1 MSRFS
6 RRSRRTRYAKPLT
19 MQAEH
24 SSATTTVTLS
34 APAATPKAAP
44 IDEAAV
50 RAVDRALAALRRG
63 EVVAIE
69 TADGTVGAA
78 VSVESVALDTVDR
91 LKALTG
97 GTPRLAVT
105 RRRAVVLGLAA
116 AGAAQ
121 PATDIA
127 DDQAPGAAEA
137 FGAMT
142 LDRPDGLTADQ
153 AHALA
158 DPEQYPQAQDAL
170 PAGLTATEA
179 CPGSRE
185 AAAVDLARL
194 ARLLPAAITAD
205 LPLPVSGGAVRGG
218 AAVSAAEWAA
228 EHDLL
233 LVRASDV
240 ADYRV
245 HVVRTLRRVAD
256 ARVPLVGSENTRI
269 YAFRPADG
277 GPEHLAIVIG
287 EPDPAQPVLAR
298 LHSEC
303 FTGDLLGSLRCDCG
317 DQLRGA
323 IAEIARQGSG
333 VLLYLAQEGR
343 GIGLVNKLRAYR
355 IQDRGFDTVDANEI
369 LGFEADERVYLP
381 AAEMLR
387 QLGFDSV
394 RLMTNNPEKLRQ
406 LARCGIAVVERVAH
420 IFPANGHNEAYL
432 RTKAERS
439 GHMF

>member
-1 MSRFS
+1 MSRFT
-6 RRSRRTRYAKPLT
+6 RRIRRTRYAKPLT
-19 MQAEH
+19 MQAER
-24 SSATTTVTLS
+24 STATTTVTLS
-34 APAATPKAAP
+34 TPAAATAAAP

-78 VSVESVALDTVDR
+78 VSVESVALDAVER

-97 GTPRLAVT
+97 GTPRLVVT

-116 AGAAQ
+116 AAVAQ
-121 PATDIA
+121 PVSDIA
-127 DDQAPGAAEA
+127 DDQAPGAAAEA

-142 LDRPDGLTADQ
+142 LDRPGGLTADQ

-158 DPEQYPQAQDAL
+158 DPEQHPQAQDAL
-170 PAGLTATEA
+170 PAGLVAVEA
-179 CPGSRE
+179 GPGSRE

-205 LPLPVSGGAVRGG
+205 LPSSTPK
-218 AAVSAAEWAA
+218 SAAEWAA

-287 EPDPAQPVLAR
+287 DPDPQQPVLAR

>member
-1 MSRFS
+1 M
-6 RRSRRTRYAKPLT
+6 AAPPKP
-19 MQAEH
+19 
-24 SSATTTVTLS
+24 SG
-34 APAATPKAAP
+34 APAAKVTPAAAP

-50 RAVDRALAALRRG
+50 RAVDRVLAALRRG

-78 VSVESVALDTVDR
+78 VSVESVTLDAVER

-116 AGAAQ
+116 ADAAR
-121 PATDIA
+121 PVSDIA
-127 DDQAPGAAEA
+127 DDQAPGAAAEA

-142 LDRPDGLTADQ
+142 LDRPGGLTADQ
-153 AHALA
+153 SHALA
-158 DPEQYPQAQDAL
+158 DPEQHPQAQDAL
-170 PAGLTATEA
+170 PAGLSASEA

-205 LPLPVSGGAVRGG
+205 LPSSPAI
-218 AAVSAAEWAA
+218 SAMEWAA
-228 EHDLL
+228 KHDLL

-287 EPDPAQPVLAR
+287 DPDPKQPVLAR

-387 QLGFDSV
+387 QLGFEAV

>member
-1 MSRFS
+1 MHAE
-6 RRSRRTRYAKPLT
+6 RRPDSMP
-19 MQAEH
+19 
-24 SSATTTVTLS
+24 
-34 APAATPKAAP
+34 P

-69 TADGTVGAA
+69 NTDGSIGAA
-78 VSVESVALDTVDR
+78 VSVESVALDAVQR
-91 LKALTG
+91 LKSLTG
-97 GTPRLAVT
+97 GTPSLAVT
-105 RRRAVVLGLAA
+105 RRRAIVLGLLAE
-116 AGAAQ
+116 GEDDS
-121 PATDIA
+121 PALSGSVVA
-127 DDQAPGAAEA
+127 LGCV
-137 FGAMT
+137 G
-142 LDRPDGLTADQ
+142 GLTADQ

-158 DPEQYPQAQDAL
+158 DPEQRGEVVAL
-170 PAGLTATEA
+170 PPGLTATLMDA
-179 CPGSRE
+179 HTRD

-194 ARLLPAAITAD
+194 ARLLPAAITA
-205 LPLPVSGGAVRGG
+205 AVADANR
-218 AAVSAAEWAA
+218 SAADWAA
-228 EHDLL
+228 AHDLL
-233 LVRASDV
+233 LVRARDV
-240 ADYRV
+240 ADYRT

-256 ARVPLVGSENTRI
+256 ARVPLSGAENTRI
-269 YAFRPADG
+269 FAFRPADG

-287 EPDPAQPVLAR
+287 DPDPAQPVLAR

-355 IQDRGFDTVDANEI
+355 IQDQGFDTVDANEI

-387 QLGFDSV
+387 QLGYDSV

>member
-1 MSRFS
+1 M
-6 RRSRRTRYAKPLT
+6 
-19 MQAEH
+19 
-24 SSATTTVTLS
+24 
-34 APAATPKAAP
+34 
-44 IDEAAV
+44 DEAAV

-78 VSVESVALDTVDR
+78 VSVESVALDAVER
-91 LKALTG
+91 LKSLTG
-97 GTPRLAVT
+97 GTPRLVVT
-105 RRRAVVLGLAA
+105 RRRAVVLGLASA
-116 AGAAQ
+116 DAAQ
-121 PATDIA
+121 PVSDIA
-127 DDQAPGAAEA
+127 DDQAPGAAAEA

-142 LDRPDGLTADQ
+142 LDRPGGLSADQ

-158 DPEQYPQAQDAL
+158 DPEQHPQAQDAL
-170 PAGLTATEA
+170 PAGLTAGEA

-205 LPLPVSGGAVRGG
+205 LPSSPVVSPPVR
-218 AAVSAAEWAA
+218 AAEWAA

-287 EPDPAQPVLAR
+287 DPDPAQPVLAR

-387 QLGFDSV
+387 QLGFESV

>member
-1 MSRFS
+1 MH
-6 RRSRRTRYAKPLT
+6 
-19 MQAEH
+19 AE
-24 SSATTTVTLS
+24 SSPASTSTARLS
-34 APAATPKAAP
+34 APAASANAVPIGAAQSGRAP
-44 IDEAAV
+44 IDEAVV

-69 TADGTVGAA
+69 SADGTVGAA
-78 VSVESVALDTVDR
+78 VSVESVGTDAVAR
-91 LKALTG
+91 LKDLTG
-97 GTPRLAVT
+97 GLPRLVVT
-105 RRRAVVLGLAA
+105 RRRAVVLGLARPRSA
-116 AGAAQ
+116 EPVG
-121 PATDIA
+121 DLS
-127 DDQAPGAAEA
+127 DDQAAVESSEG
-137 FGAMT
+137 FGAMV
-142 LDRPDGLTADQ
+142 LDRPGGLTAGQ
-153 AHALA
+153 AHELA
-158 DPEQYPQAQDAL
+158 DPEQHPESQGVL
-170 PAGLTATEA
+170 PAGLSVAEA
-179 CPGSRE
+179 VPGSRE

-205 LPLPVSGGAVRGG
+205 LAGTGQT
-218 AAVSAAEWAA
+218 AAGWAA

-233 LVRASDV
+233 LVRAADI

-256 ARVPLVGSENTRI
+256 ARVPLAGAENTRI

-287 EPDPAQPVLAR
+287 DPDPGRPVLAR

-387 QLGFDSV
+387 QLGFSAV

>member
-1 MSRFS
+1 MHAE
-6 RRSRRTRYAKPLT
+6 RRPDSMP
-19 MQAEH
+19 
-24 SSATTTVTLS
+24 
-34 APAATPKAAP
+34 P

-69 TADGTVGAA
+69 NTDGSIGAA
-78 VSVESVALDTVDR
+78 VSVESVPLDAVQR
-91 LKALTG
+91 LKSLTG
-97 GTPRLAVT
+97 GTPSLAVT
-105 RRRAVVLGLAA
+105 RRRAIVLGLLAE
-116 AGAAQ
+116 GEDDS
-121 PATDIA
+121 PALSGSVVA
-127 DDQAPGAAEA
+127 LGCV
-137 FGAMT
+137 G
-142 LDRPDGLTADQ
+142 GLTADQ

-158 DPEQYPQAQDAL
+158 DPEQRAPETAL
-170 PAGLTATEA
+170 PSGLTVTLMNAH
-179 CPGSRE
+179 SRD

-194 ARLLPAAITAD
+194 ARLLPAAITA
-205 LPLPVSGGAVRGG
+205 AVADTNR
-218 AAVSAAEWAA
+218 SAADWAA

-233 LVRASDV
+233 LVRARDV

-256 ARVPLVGSENTRI
+256 ARVPLSGAENTRI
-269 YAFRPADG
+269 FAFRPADG

-287 EPDPAQPVLAR
+287 DPDPSQPVLAR

-355 IQDRGFDTVDANEI
+355 IQDQGFDTVDANEI

-387 QLGFDSV
+387 QLGYDSV

>member
-1 MSRFS
+1 M
-6 RRSRRTRYAKPLT
+6 YADLHTDAARPL
-19 MQAEH
+19 
-24 SSATTTVTLS
+24 
-34 APAATPKAAP
+34 
-44 IDEAAV
+44 DEAAV
-50 RAVDRALAALRRG
+50 RAVDRVLAALRRG
-63 EVVAIE
+63 EAVAIE
-69 TADGTVGAA
+69 TADGSISVAI
-78 VSVESVALDTVDR
+78 SVESVAADGVAR
-91 LKALTG
+91 LKRLTG
-97 GTPRLAVT
+97 GEVTLALT
-105 RRRAVVLGLAA
+105 RRRAIVLGLLAEE
-116 AGAAQ
+116 GG
-121 PATDIA
+121 
-127 DDQAPGAAEA
+127 PGAPPTV
-137 FGAMT
+137 GAVAVG
-142 LDRPDGLTADQ
+142 LSGGLTADQ
-153 AHALA
+153 ALALA
-158 DPEQYPQAQDAL
+158 DPENRPDGPL
-170 PAGLTATEA
+170 PAGLTATPVDGGA
-179 CPGSRE
+179 RE
-185 AAAVDLARL
+185 AVAVDLARL
-194 ARLLPAAITAD
+194 ARLLPAAVVAK
-205 LPLPVSGGAVRGG
+205 VQGMRGQVAG
-218 AAVSAAEWAA
+218 WAA
-228 EHDLL
+228 RNDLL
-233 LVRASDV
+233 MVRARDV
-240 ADYRV
+240 ADYRT

-256 ARVPLVGSENTRI
+256 ARVPLSGAENTRI
-269 YAFRPADG
+269 FAFRPADG

-287 EPDPAQPVLAR
+287 DPDPGRPVLAR

-387 QLGFDSV
+387 QLGFSSV

-406 LARCGIAVVERVAH
+406 LARCGIEVVERVAH

>member
-1 MSRFS
+1 MH
-6 RRSRRTRYAKPLT
+6 
-19 MQAEH
+19 AERP
-24 SSATTTVTLS
+24 SSAAATAIPS
-34 APAATPKAAP
+34 APAASSAATAASGTAAATTGA

-78 VSVESVALDTVDR
+78 VSVESVALDAVER

-97 GTPRLAVT
+97 GSPRLVVT
-105 RRRAVVLGLAA
+105 RRRAMVLGLADA
-116 AGAAQ
+116 R
-121 PATDIA
+121 PAPASGDGSLGE
-127 DDQAPGAAEA
+127 DSLGEG
-137 FGAMT
+137 FGAT
-142 LDRPDGLTADQ
+142 ALDRPGGLSADE

-158 DPEQYPQAQDAL
+158 DPEQHPLAQGRL
-170 PAGLTATEA
+170 PAGLTAADA

-185 AAAVDLARL
+185 ATAVDLARL

-205 LPLPVSGGAVRGG
+205 LPPAVDAG
-218 AAVSAAEWAA
+218 AASAADWAA

-233 LVRASDV
+233 LVRAADV

-245 HVVRTLRRVAD
+245 HVVRTLRLVAD

-287 EPDPAQPVLAR
+287 DPDPEQPVLTR

-323 IAEIARQGSG
+323 IAEIARHGSG

-355 IQDRGFDTVDANEI
+355 IQDNGFDTVDANEI

-387 QLGFDSV
+387 QLGFPAV

-420 IFPANGHNEAYL
+420 VFPANGHNEAYL

>member
-1 MSRFS
+1 MASPPS
-6 RRSRRTRYAKPLT
+6 PAP
-19 MQAEH
+19 
-24 SSATTTVTLS
+24 V
-34 APAATPKAAP
+34 APAPVAEAAP

-78 VSVESVALDTVDR
+78 VSVESVALDAVER

-97 GTPRLAVT
+97 GSPRLVVT

-116 AGAAQ
+116 AARLVG
-121 PATDIA
+121 DIA
-127 DDQAPGAAEA
+127 DDQAPGAEAEG
-137 FGAMT
+137 FGAMA
-142 LDRPDGLTADQ
+142 LDRPGGLTADQ

-158 DPEQYPQAQDAL
+158 DPEQHPRAQDAL
-170 PAGLTATEA
+170 PAGLSASEA
-179 CPGSRE
+179 RPGSRE

-205 LPLPVSGGAVRGG
+205 LPPSIAG
-218 AAVSAAEWAA
+218 SAADWAA
-228 EHDLL
+228 AHDLL

-256 ARVPLVGSENTRI
+256 ARVPLVGSEDTRI

-287 EPDPAQPVLAR
+287 DPDPAQPVLAR

-387 QLGFDSV
+387 QLGFEAV

>member
-1 MSRFS
+1 MHAE
-6 RRSRRTRYAKPLT
+6 RRPDSIP
-19 MQAEH
+19 
-24 SSATTTVTLS
+24 
-34 APAATPKAAP
+34 P
-44 IDEAAV
+44 INEAAV

-69 TADGTVGAA
+69 NTDGSIGAA
-78 VSVESVALDTVDR
+78 VSVESVALDAVQR
-91 LKALTG
+91 LKSLTG
-97 GTPRLAVT
+97 GTPSLAVT
-105 RRRAVVLGLAA
+105 RRRAIVLGLLAE
-116 AGAAQ
+116 GEDDS
-121 PATDIA
+121 PALSGSVVA
-127 DDQAPGAAEA
+127 LGCV
-137 FGAMT
+137 G
-142 LDRPDGLTADQ
+142 GLTADQ

-158 DPEQYPQAQDAL
+158 DPEQRGEVVAL
-170 PAGLTATEA
+170 PPGLTATLMDA
-179 CPGSRE
+179 HTRD

-194 ARLLPAAITAD
+194 ARLLPAAITA
-205 LPLPVSGGAVRGG
+205 AVADTNR
-218 AAVSAAEWAA
+218 SAADWAA

-233 LVRASDV
+233 LVRARDV

-256 ARVPLVGSENTRI
+256 ARVPLSGAENTRI
-269 YAFRPADG
+269 FAFRPADG

-287 EPDPAQPVLAR
+287 DPDPAQPVLAR

-323 IAEIARQGSG
+323 IAEIARLGSG

-355 IQDRGFDTVDANEI
+355 IQDQGFDTVDANEI

-387 QLGFDSV
+387 QLGYDSV

>member
-1 MSRFS
+1 
-6 RRSRRTRYAKPLT
+6 
-19 MQAEH
+19 MQAERP
-24 SSATTTVTLS
+24 SAATTVTLS
-34 APAATPKAAP
+34 PPAAASKAAPAAAP

-78 VSVESVALDTVDR
+78 VSVESVALDAVER

-97 GTPRLAVT
+97 GAPRLVVT
-105 RRRAVVLGLAA
+105 RRRAVVLGLASTD
-116 AGAAQ
+116 AAQ
-121 PATDIA
+121 PVSDIA
-127 DDQAPGAAEA
+127 YDQAPGAATEA

-142 LDRPDGLTADQ
+142 LDRPGGLTADQ

-158 DPEQYPQAQDAL
+158 DPEQHPQAQDAL
-170 PAGLTATEA
+170 PAGLTASEA

-205 LPLPVSGGAVRGG
+205 LPSSVPSGVPVK
-218 AAVSAAEWAA
+218 AAAWAA

-287 EPDPAQPVLAR
+287 DPDPAQPVLAR

-387 QLGFDSV
+387 QLGFESV

>member
-1 MSRFS
+1 
-6 RRSRRTRYAKPLT
+6 

-24 SSATTTVTLS
+24 PTDTTNTATLS
-34 APAATPKAAP
+34 APAVSVAP

-78 VSVESVALDTVDR
+78 VSVESVALDAVER

-97 GTPRLAVT
+97 GTPRLVVT
-105 RRRAVVLGLAA
+105 RRRAVVLGLASA
-116 AGAAQ
+116 DAAQ
-121 PATDIA
+121 PVSDIA
-127 DDQAPGAAEA
+127 GDQAPGSSTES
-137 FGAMT
+137 FGAMA
-142 LDRPDGLTADQ
+142 LDRPGGLTADQ

-158 DPEQYPQAQDAL
+158 DPEQHPQAQGAP
-170 PAGLTATEA
+170 PAGLTAA
-179 CPGSRE
+179 DARPGSRE

-205 LPLPVSGGAVRGG
+205 LPSSGP
-218 AAVSAAEWAA
+218 AAGVSAAEWAA

-256 ARVPLVGSENTRI
+256 ARVPLSGSENTRI

-287 EPDPAQPVLAR
+287 DPDPDQPVLAR

-387 QLGFDSV
+387 QLGFSAV

-420 IFPANGHNEAYL
+420 IFPANGHNEGYL

>member
-1 MSRFS
+1 MHAE
-6 RRSRRTRYAKPLT
+6 RRPDSMP
-19 MQAEH
+19 
-24 SSATTTVTLS
+24 
-34 APAATPKAAP
+34 P

-69 TADGTVGAA
+69 NTDGSIGAA
-78 VSVESVALDTVDR
+78 VSVESVPLDAVQR
-91 LKALTG
+91 LKSLTG
-97 GTPRLAVT
+97 GTPSLAVT
-105 RRRAVVLGLAA
+105 RRRAIVLGLLAE
-116 AGAAQ
+116 GEDDF
-121 PATDIA
+121 PALSGSVVA
-127 DDQAPGAAEA
+127 LGCV
-137 FGAMT
+137 G
-142 LDRPDGLTADQ
+142 GLTADQ

-158 DPEQYPQAQDAL
+158 DPEQRVPETAL
-170 PAGLTATEA
+170 PPGLTVTLMDAH
-179 CPGSRE
+179 SRD

-194 ARLLPAAITAD
+194 ARLLPAAITA
-205 LPLPVSGGAVRGG
+205 AVADTNR
-218 AAVSAAEWAA
+218 SAADWAA

-233 LVRASDV
+233 LVRARDV

-256 ARVPLVGSENTRI
+256 ARVPLSGAENTRI
-269 YAFRPADG
+269 FAFRPADG

-287 EPDPAQPVLAR
+287 DPDSSQPVLTR

-355 IQDRGFDTVDANEI
+355 IQDQGFDTVDANEI

-387 QLGFDSV
+387 QLGYNFV

>member
-1 MSRFS
+1 MHAQ
-6 RRSRRTRYAKPLT
+6 RRTD
-19 MQAEH
+19 
-24 SSATTTVTLS
+24 TVPT
-34 APAATPKAAP
+34 

-78 VSVESVALDTVDR
+78 VSVESVPIDAVER

-97 GTPRLAVT
+97 GTPSLAVT
-105 RRRAVVLGLAA
+105 RRRAIVLGLVEDGDEAPGVAA
-116 AGAAQ
+116 PGGAA
-121 PATDIA
+121 
-127 DDQAPGAAEA
+127 PGVVGLGCA
-137 FGAMT
+137 G
-142 LDRPDGLTADQ
+142 GLTADQ

-158 DPEQYPQAQDAL
+158 DPEHRPDATTL
-170 PAGLTATEA
+170 PAGLTATA
-179 CPGSRE
+179 MPSGTRE

-205 LPLPVSGGAVRGG
+205 VPDPGT
-218 AAVSAAEWAA
+218 SADEWAA

-233 LVRASDV
+233 LVRARDV

-256 ARVPLVGSENTRI
+256 ARVPLSGAEDTRI

-287 EPDPAQPVLAR
+287 DPDPEQPVLAR

-387 QLGFDSV
+387 QLGFGSV

-420 IFPANGHNEAYL
+420 IFPANGHNEGYL

>member
-1 MSRFS
+1 
-6 RRSRRTRYAKPLT
+6 
-19 MQAEH
+19 MQAERP
-24 SSATTTVTLS
+24 SAHNTVTLS
-34 APAATPKAAP
+34 APAAVPTATPGAAP

-69 TADGTVGAA
+69 TADGTVGAV
-78 VSVESVALDTVDR
+78 VSVESVALDTVER
-91 LKALTG
+91 LKTLTG
-97 GTPRLAVT
+97 GTPRLVVT
-105 RRRAVVLGLAA
+105 RRRAVVLGLAS
-116 AGAAQ
+116 AGVAQ
-121 PATDIA
+121 PVSDIA
-127 DDQAPGAAEA
+127 GDQAPGAPAEA
-137 FGAMT
+137 FGAMA
-142 LDRPDGLTADQ
+142 LDRPGGLTADQ

-170 PAGLTATEA
+170 PAGLTVTEA

-205 LPLPVSGGAVRGG
+205 LPSKLPVVN
-218 AAVSAAEWAA
+218 AADWAA

-287 EPDPAQPVLAR
+287 EPDPRQPVLAR

>member
-6 RRSRRTRYAKPLT
+6 RRVRRTRYVKPLT
-19 MQAEH
+19 MQAERP
-24 SSATTTVTLS
+24 SATTTVTLS
-34 APAATPKAAP
+34 APAAASKAAPAAAP

-78 VSVESVALDTVDR
+78 VSVESVALDAVER
-91 LKALTG
+91 LRALTG
-97 GTPRLAVT
+97 GTPRLVVT
-105 RRRAVVLGLAA
+105 RRRAVVLGLASA
-116 AGAAQ
+116 DAAQ
-121 PATDIA
+121 PVSDIA
-127 DDQAPGAAEA
+127 DDQAPGAAAEA

-142 LDRPDGLTADQ
+142 LDRPGGLTADQ

-170 PAGLTATEA
+170 PAGLTAGEA

-205 LPLPVSGGAVRGG
+205 LPSSP
-218 AAVSAAEWAA
+218 AVSAAEWAA

-245 HVVRTLRRVAD
+245 HVVRTLLRVAD

-287 EPDPAQPVLAR
+287 DPDPVQPVLAR

-387 QLGFDSV
+387 QLGFESV

>member
-34 APAATPKAAP
+34 APAAAPKAAP

-116 AGAAQ
+116 AGAAR
-121 PATDIA
+121 PASDIA
-127 DDQAPGAAEA
+127 DDQAPGAAAEA

-158 DPEQYPQAQDAL
+158 DPEQYPQVQGAL
-170 PAGLTATEA
+170 PAGLSATEA

-205 LPLPVSGGAVRGG
+205 LPSSDRVVPGE

-287 EPDPAQPVLAR
+287 DPDPAQPVLAR

>member
-24 SSATTTVTLS
+24 SSAITTVTLS
-34 APAATPKAAP
+34 APAAAPKAAP

-69 TADGTVGAA
+69 TADGTIGAA

-116 AGAAQ
+116 ADAAQ
-121 PATDIA
+121 PASDIA
-127 DDQAPGAAEA
+127 DDQAPGAAAEA

-158 DPEQYPQAQDAL
+158 DPEQYPQAQHAL
-170 PAGLTATEA
+170 PAGLTAIEA

-205 LPLPVSGGAVRGG
+205 LPSQLSGR

-287 EPDPAQPVLAR
+287 DPDPAQPVLAR